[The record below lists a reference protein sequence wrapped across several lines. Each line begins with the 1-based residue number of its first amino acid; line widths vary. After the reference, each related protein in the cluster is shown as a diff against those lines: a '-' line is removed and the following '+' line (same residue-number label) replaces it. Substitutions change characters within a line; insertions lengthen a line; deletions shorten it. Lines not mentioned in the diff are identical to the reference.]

1 MTEPLERE
9 LAAMLAKEQS
19 ALNTLMTTLED
30 EQLALKDRNLDSMRQ
45 TAQRKQQHL
54 SEFNR
59 LVQDRLSY
67 LSTHDQDASESGF
80 ESLLGLMPRGA
91 NVALT
96 TQWQQLKTDFE
107 HALLLN
113 EKNGQLIHN
122 SQARNRTLLSILQ
135 GQRNQPNL
143 YNQKGSSKGSSS
155 QHKIGKA

>member
-19 ALNTLMTTLED
+19 ALNTLMKTLED

-45 TAQRKQQHL
+45 TAQNKQQHL
-54 SEFNR
+54 TQFNN

-80 ESLLGLMPRGA
+80 ESLLDLMPHGA
-91 NVALT
+91 KTALT

-107 HALLLN
+107 QAISLN

-143 YNQKGSSKGSSS
+143 YNQKGSSKGATNR
-155 QHKIGKA
+155 HEIGKA